1 MKREVFLLK
10 KTLIDKLSFERFSY
24 DIKAQISGIFS
35 VSEESVPG
43 KNVLENNTVA
53 IFFPV

>member
-43 KNVLENNTVA
+43 KKVLENNTVA